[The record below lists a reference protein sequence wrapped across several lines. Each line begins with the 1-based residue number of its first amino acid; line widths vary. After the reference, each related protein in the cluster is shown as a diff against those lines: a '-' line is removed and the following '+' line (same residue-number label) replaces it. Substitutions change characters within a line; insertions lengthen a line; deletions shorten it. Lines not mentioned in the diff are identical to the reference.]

1 MVRLRDEEFPCDDSS
16 DDKAGVKFSDMLPTS
31 DKLDGRR
38 DDIVLSAGKD
48 GLHSRSAYFKYIVR
62 LLLLHNTWPCPLFK
76 NLALHRIDTAISHF
90 HLFKKV
96 L

>member
-1 MVRLRDEEFPCDDSS
+1 MVRLRDEEFPDDDGS

-31 DKLDGRR
+31 DKLEGRR

-48 GLHSRSAYFKYIVR
+48 GLHSRSVYFKYIVR

-76 NLALHRIDTAISHF
+76 NLALHRIDTAISYF